1 MKRYIEIMR
10 TNYLVAIWIL
20 LTLASCST
28 DMELSPVNPDK
39 EQGTGTVTLTF
50 AAQNGVNTRTTLTGP
65 ENLQH
70 VKQVH
75 LYIFQGND
83 DNAIYLKKKTDIQW
97 EDCSA
102 GVATKE
108 TSYTVMLKPGDY
120 RFLAVGL
127 DEASA
132 TTYTIDEALTEG
144 STTFAKAK
152 ATLATGKTKEN
163 IALSELFAGWNTTS
177 VKENENGAVTI
188 NLYRRVAGVLGYF
201 QNTPDNV
208 KYIQVLLY
216 EDQNTEIPLRK
227 PSNDNVAQDTDFGT
241 RQTGDTG
248 NRILLDIDITKDSQ
262 TTGDGS
268 GALGVYYS
276 KGAYVLP
283 KQAPTDAAVT
293 HTLTVRTLTANHTT
307 IVDTYHVVIKSSI
320 DGSTNGGISV
330 TEPRRFPLYANQLYS
345 IGTKEAPVDLEENNE
360 ITITVNNQ
368 WDHIYD
374 IGLSDK

>member
-1 MKRYIEIMR
+1 MK

-28 DMELSPVNPDK
+28 EMELSPVNPDK

-50 AAQNGVNTRTTLTGP
+50 AAQNGVNTRTVLTGP
-65 ENLQH
+65 DNLQH

-102 GVATKE
+102 GTATKE

-144 STTFAKAK
+144 STTFAEAK
-152 ATLATGKTKEN
+152 ATLATGKTTKD
-163 IALSELFAGWNTTS
+163 IALSELFAGWDTTS

-201 QNTPDNV
+201 QNVPDGV
-208 KYIQVLLY
+208 QYIQVLLY
-216 EDQNTEIPLRK
+216 EDQNTDIPLRK

-241 RQTGDTG
+241 RKTGTTG
-248 NRILLDIDITKDSQ
+248 NRILLDIDIANDSQ
-262 TTGDGS
+262 FIGDGS
-268 GALGVYYS
+268 GTSGFYYS

-293 HTLTVRTLTANHTT
+293 HTLTVRTLTVDKT
-307 IVDTYHVVIKSSI
+307 IVKTYHVVIKFST
-320 DGSTNGGISV
+320 DGSNGGNITI
-330 TEPRRFPLYANQLYS
+330 TEPRKFPLYANQLYS